1 MAKKG
6 QVFQKVLLETKLHI
20 MKLYFEE
27 DRSAHTLAREF
38 EVSVK
43 TIGTWIRIYKRD
55 SGLEVQRKCRP
66 KGYKQLDYKER
77 YDILKEYQAFFKEV
91 DRGKK
96 IEFITKERHHHR
108 LRTLCEMLEI

>member
-6 QVFQKVLLETKLHI
+6 QVFQKFLLETRLHI

-27 DRSAHTLAREF
+27 GRSAQTLAREF

-55 SGLEVQRKCRP
+55 GGLDVRKPGRT
-66 KGYKQLDYKER
+66 KGYKQPDYKER
-77 YDILKEYQAFFKEV
+77 YEILKKVTAYLKEV
-91 DRGKK
+91 DARKK
-96 IEFITKERHHHR
+96 
-108 LRTLCEMLEI
+108 

>member
-6 QVFQKVLLETKLHI
+6 QVFQKVPLETKLHI
-20 MKLYFEE
+20 LKLYFEE
-27 DRSAHTLAREF
+27 GRSAHTLAREYA
-38 EVSVK
+38 VSVK

-55 SGLEVQRKCRP
+55 GELEVQRKGRP

-77 YDILKEYQAFFKEV
+77 YKILKNFQAFLKEV

-96 IEFITKERHHHR
+96 
-108 LRTLCEMLEI
+108 

>member
-6 QVFQKVLLETKLHI
+6 QVFQKVPLETKLHI

-27 DRSAHTLAREF
+27 GRSAHTLAREY

-55 SGLEVQRKCRP
+55 GGLEVQRKGRP

-77 YDILKEYQAFFKEV
+77 YDILKKFTAYLKEI
-91 DRGKK
+91 DARKK
-96 IEFITKERHHHR
+96 
-108 LRTLCEMLEI
+108 